1 MRSPLTKRQ
10 KEMLDYINNFIKE
23 NVFSP
28 SLEEIRTAFKLKA
41 ISTVHEHLENLKK
54 KGYISKDMNQAR
66 GIQIKEEKNKLIE
79 LKVKFDL
86 KKKSYKTYKGAE
98 LKIYFYNPKELDED
112 AINALVITEE
122 FLGFHKNDIV
132 IFQKTNKAR
141 KGEVIIENQNN
152 LYDICE
158 FKNSKNSEIIGKV
171 LQIQRS
177 FN

>member
-66 GIQIKEEKNKLIE
+66 GIQIKEEKNKLLE
-79 LKVKFDL
+79 LKIKFDL
-86 KKKSYKTYKGAE
+86 KKKTLKAYKGNDV
-98 LKIYFYNPKELDED
+98 KVYFYNPKELDEESVQ
-112 AINALVITEE
+112 ALIVSED
-122 FLGFHKNDIV
+122 LGNFNKNDIV
-132 IFQKTNKAR
+132 IFCKTTKAK
-141 KGEVIIENQNN
+141 KGEIIIDKNNNQF
-152 LYDICE
+152 DICE
-158 FKNSKNSEIIGKV
+158 FKNSKNSEIYGKV
-171 LQIQRS
+171 LQIQRN